1 MVTVKIA
8 FLLEDRNEPNEKFMY
23 NVLSF
28 FFFKYKKVKYNP
40 KTHTVQTPVKKNL
53 KKKLSTFCMP

>member
-8 FLLEDRNEPNEKFMY
+8 FLLADRNDANEKFMY

-28 FFFKYKKVKYNP
+28 FF
-40 KTHTVQTPVKKNL
+40 
-53 KKKLSTFCMP
+53 